1 MPSASKFLLTD
12 EALASCKNGI
22 KAFTQEIE
30 KPLKVAQERAQER
43 QRKAMKARIAEE
55 AKQHRRSGGKYTKKG
70 SLFCSTKSQLKE
82 QLTWL
87 AQDVR
92 KFAPGC
98 LSTGADIAV
107 VVIDWGMTMGVRGIN
122 NGKMY
127 WIESSSLAD

>member
-55 AKQHRRSGGKYTKKG
+55 AKQHRRVWRQVHQKGFTVLFHEITAKGTTDLAGSGCEKVCAG
-70 SLFCSTKSQLKE
+70 LF
-82 QLTWL
+82 
-87 AQDVR
+87 
-92 KFAPGC
+92 
-98 LSTGADIAV
+98 
-107 VVIDWGMTMGVRGIN
+107 IN
-122 NGKMY
+122 RR
-127 WIESSSLAD
+127 